1 MPEIINRPDVNMAE
15 DWMVLVFLFT
25 LVALAYM
32 RRVHPARISRLWNSV
47 WNIRTMRQAIREE
60 PNTPRANLLFNMS
73 FYLQAALVTYC
84 AIKFTGRSWFSM
96 HGGLF
101 YLILVASFFGIYL
114 IKRIGIR
121 LVKLVADGDYGLGEY
136 EYSVFLINRMLGILM
151 LPLSLFVV
159 YAPIFFLPF
168 LIYSTAGV
176 VLIMLLYRLMRS
188 LMTALETGVTPFYIL
203 FYICTLE
210 ILPTAI
216 GLRLVLGF

>member
-15 DWMVLVFLFT
+15 DWMILVFLFT

-32 RRVHPARISRLWNSV
+32 RRVHPARISRLLNSV

-60 PNTPRANLLFNMS
+60 PNTPRANLLFNVS

-84 AIKFTGRSWFSM
+84 AIKFYGSWFSM
-96 HGGLF
+96 HGLFF
-101 YLILVASFFGIYL
+101 YLILVASFFGVYL

-121 LVKLVADGDYGLGEY
+121 LVKLVAAGDYGLGEY

-151 LPLSLFVV
+151 LPLGLFVV
-159 YAPIFFLPF
+159 YAPISFLPF

-176 VLIMLLYRLMRS
+176 ALIMLLYRLIRS